1 MYDPPPP
8 PSLQEP
14 KQEDLGEKP
23 SNRLAQAEL
32 LAPNESKPGEAVE
45 PPPPPE
51 QSYAMWIDAGGLA
64 EADALWEAKK
74 KDAEVLR
81 RSWKQPGGSASILPA
96 PEKVRRIVER
106 SGAVIG
112 EHAACFGRA
121 SASVWCKSDV
131 DAISITSRV
140 FYELVVLAP
149 RPDTQHWLSRLDQAT
164 AGADAMLGACRDE
177 LDKAQVL
184 GVLQARVEVLLQGQ
198 GSPDPSE
205 LAGRSS
211 QPA

>member
-1 MYDPPPP
+1 MSAEAAAAAAEPGPEDP
-8 PSLQEP
+8 
-14 KQEDLGEKP
+14 GEKP
-23 SNRLAQAEL
+23 SERLAHAEL
-32 LAPNESKPGEAVE
+32 LAPDESKPGEKEE
-45 PPPPPE
+45 PPKE
-51 QSYAMWIDAGGLA
+51 QSYALWIDAGGLA
-64 EADALWEAKK
+64 EADALWAAKK
-74 KDAEVLR
+74 KDLEAYQR
-81 RSWKQPGGSASILPA
+81 KGSIQTLIDA
-96 PEKVRRIVER
+96 PEKFRRIVER
-106 SGAVIG
+106 SGSVIG

>member
-1 MYDPPPP
+1 MH
-8 PSLQEP
+8 
-14 KQEDLGEKP
+14 
-23 SNRLAQAEL
+23 AEL
-32 LAPNESKPGEAVE
+32 LAPDESKPGEKEE
-45 PPPPPE
+45 PPKE
-51 QSYAMWIDAGGLA
+51 QSYALWIDADGLA
-64 EADALWEAKK
+64 EADALWAAKK
-74 KDAEVLR
+74 KQFEAHR
-81 RSWKQPGGSASILPA
+81 RSKQPGGSLQKLMDA
-96 PEKVRRIVER
+96 PEKCLRIVER

-164 AGADAMLGACRDE
+164 AGADTMLGACRDE

-198 GSPDPSE
+198 GSPDSSE